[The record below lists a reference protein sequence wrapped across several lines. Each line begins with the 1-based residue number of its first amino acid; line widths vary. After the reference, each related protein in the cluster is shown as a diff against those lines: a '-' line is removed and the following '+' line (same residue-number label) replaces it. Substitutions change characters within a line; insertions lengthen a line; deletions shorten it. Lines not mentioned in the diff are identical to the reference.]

1 MHWQHNLD
9 ITTLGMKKHH
19 GFTLIELI
27 AVAMIAV
34 ILAAVA
40 VPNFTSF
47 VQDTRISSMTNEMI
61 TDLYYA
67 RSEAIKRN
75 RRVTMCRSA
84 SPDNANATCDATSAN
99 NWNNGDWSN
108 GWIIFVDSQDAA
120 GTSGADGIR
129 QAAEILLKAT
139 SVTGSGMTFD
149 PRPADTALDNYISYT
164 PRGLARTVG
173 GDSQNGIMRVC
184 DERGTNSARAITVT
198 VTGRAEASA
207 PPASSA
213 AIGSC

>member
-129 QAAEILLKAT
+129 QAAEILLKPLVSRVGHDIRST
-139 SVTGSGMTFD
+139 PGRHT
-149 PRPADTALDNYISYT
+149 LDNYISYT